1 MISGETNSV
10 WIKALYVLWTLT
22 GDSNGFLVS
31 GVNEGF
37 LAVVIIRFPDQV
49 SLLLCLGWRLNLDL
63 IAENKMFISRV
74 MHTVLYSKTT
84 NIVVQYYTNTASS
97 VEAISCYENDHF
109 GTSRRI
115 LFLLVSK

>member
-37 LAVVIIRFPDQV
+37 LAVVVIRFGEQV
-49 SLLLCLGWRLNLDL
+49 GLFHRLGRGLNLHL
-63 IAENKMFISRV
+63 ITERMFIS
-74 MHTVLYSKTT
+74 T
-84 NIVVQYYTNTASS
+84 
-97 VEAISCYENDHF
+97 D
-109 GTSRRI
+109 
-115 LFLLVSK
+115 